1 MYATHLLPSLCRALG
16 TAVCVFFAL
25 NTPASSPLSASQGS
39 EAFPL
44 ASPTRWSLPFSS
56 PIVVVDPFRPPPRP
70 WESGNRGIDLDLPL
84 GSPIY
89 APAPGRVLYAGVL
102 AGRPVLSLDCNG
114 VHATFEP
121 LDSSVHVG
129 QYVERGDLLGTVAAG
144 HSPGTLHWGAKIS
157 RDQYAD
163 PLRLVVG
170 SPHLKRWDEP

>member
-1 MYATHLLPSLCRALG
+1 M
-16 TAVCVFFAL
+16 
-25 NTPASSPLSASQGS
+25 
-39 EAFPL
+39 
-44 ASPTRWSLPFSS
+44 
-56 PIVVVDPFRPPPRP
+56 
-70 WESGNRGIDLDLPL
+70 
-84 GSPIY
+84 
-89 APAPGRVLYAGVL
+89 
-102 AGRPVLSLDCNG
+102 
-114 VHATFEP
+114 HATFEP